1 MTNHAP
7 GGGMICGWCKKP
19 GHDELDCPTADAETV
34 ARLRERAEVMLV
46 SDKHLLEGAAAAIE
60 QLRSQLSAALQ
71 RAEAAEAIVAKLPK
85 TADGVPVVPGM
96 HLFTIDPAG
105 HVSRFSHRCDTASS
119 SVSSRPLPSYAWERD
134 CYSTEAA
141 LAAAGEGGG
150 TK

>member
-1 MTNHAP
+1 
-7 GGGMICGWCKKP
+7 MICGWCKKP

-85 TADGVPVVPGM
+85 TADGVAITPGTE
-96 HLFTIDPAG
+96 LFDKSGGAAY
-105 HVSRFSHRCDTASS
+105 VS
-119 SVSSRPLPSYAWERD
+119 SVAVPFVRIGIRVDRNVDL
-134 CYSTEAA
+134 YSTRDAA
-141 LAAAGEGGG
+141 LAAAGEGG
-150 TK
+150 TTDA